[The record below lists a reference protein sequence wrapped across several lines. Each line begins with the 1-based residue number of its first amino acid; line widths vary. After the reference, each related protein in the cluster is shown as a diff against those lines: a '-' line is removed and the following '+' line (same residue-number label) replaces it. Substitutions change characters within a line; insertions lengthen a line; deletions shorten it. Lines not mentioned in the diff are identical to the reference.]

1 MMHRYRG
8 RKLIRSGFIGLT
20 LMVLII
26 NVGLQPQVLWQM
38 FTAVRHQA
46 LFADASAWR
55 FSPAATAQRG
65 EMRPD
70 IAARTAFGMRP
81 ALAPDRS

>member
-1 MMHRYRG
+1 VGDLALAGAPIRG
-8 RKLIRSGFIGLT
+8 AFRSRCGGHALNHA
-20 LMVLII
+20 VL
-26 NVGLQPQVLWQM
+26 
-38 FTAVRHQA
+38 QA